1 MTTHRTSKR
10 RLVAGSAVVVAAL
23 LTTAGCG
30 GGGKKSEGSGPGFNA
45 AQNKIANPSDKKGG
59 TLKFI
64 GTQDADSWDPQR
76 GYYGFVWDYAR
87 YYTRQLI
94 TYKPA
99 PGGQSKELVPDMAT
113 DKAKISEGG
122 KRYEYTLRPDLTWQD
137 GKPITSKDIKY
148 GIERIWAQ
156 DVLSGGPIY
165 LKDTLD
171 PEGEYKGPYKDKH
184 PEKLGLKAIETPD
197 DKTIVFKLPKPNGD
211 FEQMLAMPAAS
222 PVRQDKDTGSRYGQ
236 KPFSSGPYQ
245 WVSYEP
251 KKSMVLTR
259 NPHWKKSSDPVR
271 KALPDKVT
279 LTLITNSDEMDKR
292 LIKGDYDIDLNA
304 TGIGQAGRVEALRKH
319 KGNLDNPMT
328 GFIRYAV
335 FPQTVK
341 PFDKIECRKAV
352 IYGADKQSLQ
362 TARGGP
368 QAGGDIATNML
379 PPVVKGSDPK
389 YDPYGA
395 LENGGAPNTAK
406 AKEALKKCGHPNG
419 FKTTIAVRNNKPVEV
434 ATAESLQASL
444 KKVGIQAEIEQYDGS
459 MTTGIIG
466 NPEYVK
472 KHNFGIIIMGW
483 GPDFPTGQGFSQP
496 LVHSKY
502 ILGNGNNNY
511 SMLNDPKIDA
521 KFTQAQSELD
531 EDKAAKIYA
540 EMNKMVSEHAVYL
553 PFVFE
558 KNVIWRSSR
567 LTNVYTADSFNG
579 RYDYQALGVVK

>member
-1 MTTHRTSKR
+1 
-10 RLVAGSAVVVAAL
+10 
-23 LTTAGCG
+23 
-30 GGGKKSEGSGPGFNA
+30 
-45 AQNKIANPSDKKGG
+45 
-59 TLKFI
+59 
-64 GTQDADSWDPQR
+64 
-76 GYYGFVWDYAR
+76 
-87 YYTRQLI
+87 
-94 TYKPA
+94 
-99 PGGQSKELVPDMAT
+99 
-113 DKAKISEGG
+113 
-122 KRYEYTLRPDLTWQD
+122 
-137 GKPITSKDIKY
+137 
-148 GIERIWAQ
+148 
-156 DVLSGGPIY
+156 
-165 LKDTLD
+165 
-171 PEGEYKGPYKDKH
+171 
-184 PEKLGLKAIETPD
+184 
-197 DKTIVFKLPKPNGD
+197 
-211 FEQMLAMPAAS
+211 
-222 PVRQDKDTGSRYGQ
+222 
-236 KPFSSGPYQ
+236 
-245 WVSYEP
+245 
-251 KKSMVLTR
+251 
-259 NPHWKKSSDPVR
+259 
-271 KALPDKVT
+271 
-279 LTLITNSDEMDKR
+279 
-292 LIKGDYDIDLNA
+292 
-304 TGIGQAGRVEALRKH
+304 
-319 KGNLDNPMT
+319 PMT

-379 PPVVKGSDPK
+379 PPVVKGADPK

-406 AKEALKKCGHPNG
+406 AKDALKKCGHPNG

-444 KKVGIQAEIEQYDGS
+444 KKIGIQAEIEQYDGS
-459 MTTGIIG
+459 MTAGIIG
-466 NPEYVK
+466 NPAYVK

-502 ILGNGNNNY
+502 ILDNGNNNY

-531 EDKAAKIYA
+531 EDKAAKIYT
-540 EMNKMVSEHAVYL
+540 EMNKLVSEHAVYL